1 MRIVRA
7 TAAACIAAA
16 MAVTYIQAQPQDADR
31 KVAGGG
37 VTVKGWQG
45 KEDAGNKQGLTV
57 NDSKFAPGREGLPPD
72 DRSGGALL
80 EPGEHRQG

>member
-16 MAVTYIQAQPQDADR
+16 MVVTYVQAQQQDADR

-37 VTVKGWQG
+37 ITVKGWQG
-45 KEDAGNKQGLTV
+45 KEDSGNRQGLTV
-57 NDSKFAPGREGLPPD
+57 NDSKFAPEGKRLPAD
-72 DRSGGALL
+72 DRPGGALL
-80 EPGEHRQG
+80 EPGEHGQG